1 MTVVAV
7 DAMGGDRGP
16 SAAVEGAIAAV
27 GAGVEVALVGDTRVL
42 QRELARI
49 GSTPPGVRLVH
60 APDAIEMGDHAARE
74 ARTRR
79 GSSIYI
85 GVQLVQQREAAA
97 FVSAGNTG
105 AVFAIA
111 LLTLGRLAGIERPA
125 LGAVLPLPAGPT
137 LLLDVGANAEVRS
150 SHLVQFAHLGVAYMR
165 AVGGVPAPTVGLLN
179 IGEEPTKGT
188 HEAIEAH
195 AALATSGLRFVGNVE
210 GRDVFS
216 HRADVVVT
224 DGFTGNAILKTA
236 EGVIDVLFTELRRAA
251 TSSLRA
257 RAGAL
262 LMRPSIRA
270 IADRT
275 DYRRYGAVPLLGVDG
290 AVFVAH
296 GRSDP
301 RAITSAILTAAR
313 AAERGMRDALAAS
326 VGSVQE
332 QPVDRGVTKLENRG
346 QAQG

>member
-1 MTVVAV
+1 VTVVAV
-7 DAMGGDRGP
+7 DAMGGDRAP
-16 SAAVEGAIAAV
+16 AATVEGALVAARS
-27 GAGVEVALVGDTRVL
+27 GIEVALVGDSAVI

-49 GSTPPGVRLVH
+49 GATPPGVRLVH
-60 APDAIEMGDHAARE
+60 APDAIEMGEHAALE

-85 GVQLVQQREAAA
+85 GVQLVQRGEAAA

-137 LLLDVGANAEVRS
+137 LLLDVGANAEVRA
-150 SHLVQFAHLGVAYMR
+150 SHLVQFARIGVAYMQ
-165 AVGGVPAPTVGLLN
+165 AVGGIPAPTVGLLS
-179 IGEEPTKGT
+179 IGEEPTKGS
-188 HEAIEAH
+188 HVVIEAH
-195 AALATSGLRFVGNVE
+195 AALATSGLRFIGNVE
-210 GRDVFS
+210 GRDVFA

-236 EGVIDVLFTELRRAA
+236 EGVIDVVFTEMRRVAA
-251 TSSLRA
+251 GSLPA
-257 RAGAL
+257 RIGAL
-262 LMRPSIRA
+262 LMRPALRA
-270 IADRT
+270 MADRT

-296 GRSDP
+296 GRSDVQ
-301 RAITSAILTAAR
+301 AITSAVVAAAR
-313 AAERGMRDALAAS
+313 AADRGMRDALARS
-326 VGSVQE
+326 VAVRDEEAG
-332 QPVDRGVTKLENRG
+332 RTVTKLEERG
-346 QAQG
+346 

>member
-7 DAMGGDRGP
+7 DAMGGDRAP
-16 SAAVEGAIAAV
+16 AAAVEGALAAART
-27 GAGVEVALVGDTRVL
+27 GIEVALVGDVVVIE
-42 QRELARI
+42 RELARI

-60 APDAIEMGDHAARE
+60 APDAIEMGEHAALE

-85 GVQLVQQREAAA
+85 GVQLVQRHEADA

-111 LLTLGRLAGIERPA
+111 LLTLGRLPGIERPA

-137 LLLDVGANAEVRS
+137 LLLDVGANAEVRA
-150 SHLVQFAHLGVAYMR
+150 SHLVQFAHIGVAYMR
-165 AVGGVPAPTVGLLN
+165 AVGGVAAPTVGLLN
-179 IGEEPTKGT
+179 IGEEPTKGSPVS
-188 HEAIEAH
+188 IEAH
-195 AALATSGLRFVGNVE
+195 AALATSGLRFVGNIE
-210 GRDVFS
+210 GRDVFA
-216 HRADVVVT
+216 HRADVVVA
-224 DGFTGNAILKTA
+224 DGFTGNAILKAA
-236 EGVIDVLFTELRRAA
+236 EGVIDVLFTELRRVAA
-251 TSSLRA
+251 DSLRA
-257 RAGAL
+257 RVGAL
-262 LMRPSIRA
+262 LMRPALRA

-301 RAITSAILTAAR
+301 RAIASAIITAAR
-313 AAERGMRDALAAS
+313 ATERGMRDALAAS
-326 VGSVQE
+326 VGAAQKD
-332 QPVDRGVTKLENRG
+332 VDDEGVTRLESRG
-346 QAQG
+346 P